1 MTRAWN
7 TPIFALATIYFV
19 VDGVFSYVTRP
30 ITMWIGKKQ
39 LFVQVRLWIASLRP
53 YPSLALFAVPV
64 IILEPAKPLSGYLIG
79 TGHFFAGAVI
89 FIAAEVLKLTVV
101 EQLFQLNKKKLLSI
115 PAFAR
120 AYGYWR
126 QMMDRI
132 ESLEVWKVSRKLAAK
147 AAQML
152 KIRWLRW
159 KQTHGDS
166 SRAFFPIIQLPRL
179 RSIAVSGW
187 HVRRRH
193 RD

>member
-7 TPIFALATIYFV
+7 TPIFVLATIYFV

-39 LFVQVRLWIASLRP
+39 LFAQVRLWIASLRP
-53 YPSLALFAVPV
+53 YPSLALLAVPV
-64 IILEPAKPLSGYLIG
+64 IILEPVKPLSGYLIG
-79 TGHFFAGAVI
+79 TGHFFAGAVL

-115 PAFAR
+115 PAFAG

-147 AAQML
+147 TAQML
-152 KIRWLRW
+152 RIRWLGL

-166 SRAFFPIIQLPRL
+166 SRPFAQLARIYHL
-179 RSIAVSGW
+179 SQDG
-187 HVRRRH
+187 RRRGLNG
-193 RD
+193 RS